1 MIITLEQILFAV
13 WRSIKRC
20 VFVCSLFKVFIFGNK
35 VQEFSMMIMF
45 QGSLF
50 FLCFFLVF
58 ILESLSL
65 SCVCSKTFN
74 YSWVLFCCWKSR
86 IRVRNREKN
95 LVSESFFLLSIDFS
109 NETQIIIIIK
119 KNCWKKTCLVLKKN
133 RYGSSWISMKKNTE
147 FIPESNVS
155 RFNKV

>member
-1 MIITLEQILFAV
+1 MVYWLLMCLQILF
-13 WRSIKRC
+13 
-20 VFVCSLFKVFIFGNK
+20 
-35 VQEFSMMIMF
+35 
-45 QGSLF
+45 
-50 FLCFFLVF
+50 FLSVLLLDFFLVF

-119 KNCWKKTCLVLKKN
+119 KKTVERKRALSWKKN

>member
-1 MIITLEQILFAV
+1 MCLFV
-13 WRSIKRC
+13 HCSRFLFSGIKSRNLAWWSC
-20 VFVCSLFKVFIFGNK
+20 FKDLYF
-35 VQEFSMMIMF
+35 FSV
-45 QGSLF
+45 
-50 FLCFFLVF
+50 FFLVF

-119 KNCWKKTCLVLKKN
+119 KKTVERKRALSWKKIVMDHLEFQWKKTQNSFQNRMFPVLTRSKN
-133 RYGSSWISMKKNTE
+133 
-147 FIPESNVS
+147 
-155 RFNKV
+155 

>member
-20 VFVCSLFKVFIFGNK
+20 VFVCSLFKVSIFGNK

-45 QGSLF
+45 QGSLLF
-50 FLCFFLVF
+50 FSVFFLVF

-86 IRVRNREKN
+86 IRMRDREKN
-95 LVSESFFLLSIDFS
+95 LVSEPFFCFHFS
-109 NETQIIIIIK
+109 NETQIIIIKKKLLKENVPCLDKKIIMDHLEFQWK
-119 KNCWKKTCLVLKKN
+119 KNSEL
-133 RYGSSWISMKKNTE
+133 IS
-147 FIPESNVS
+147 ESNVS